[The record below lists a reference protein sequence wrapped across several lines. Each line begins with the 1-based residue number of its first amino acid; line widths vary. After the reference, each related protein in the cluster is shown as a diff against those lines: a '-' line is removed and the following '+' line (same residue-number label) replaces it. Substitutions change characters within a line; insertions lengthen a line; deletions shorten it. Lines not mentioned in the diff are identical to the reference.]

1 MKDFLNRILS
11 DSYNFN
17 KLDRVLELKLVDIQE
32 KYESGEKVEDL
43 LNFREELSSV
53 RELLLSED
61 LCKIYKSCKITS
73 FLLSYSFLHHR
84 TLINQPSSSNVP
96 SDDSHR
102 GSKEERHN
110 SSREDRSCRT
120 SDEWNKF
127 IGELTSTALDST
139 SLHIDNTLVNSH
151 LVALLHDL
159 ALYLT
164 HKQFNRTHKTLV
176 TSLYG
181 GVIKFSNSLSSGG
194 KLGELNH
201 KLNEV
206 ILTILSYYHSTNQ
219 LQNEHINQID
229 KICNISS
236 NTSFNRESTLSDSTY
251 TGERNWLRGAY
262 DLMLKVNKNY
272 LSSRVNNLE
281 SVDVSFLTYTLSV
294 IASSGSSTSSG
305 DLTDLNLFNIYQLI
319 INLIRG
325 MEHNTSI
332 DTAGGTSTT
341 LETPYKAV
349 QLFDL
354 LNSVVRLLNKD
365 LVLLHLN
372 KVVEIVNLLFQ
383 YVIIPIFTFR
393 SRFILETYS
402 GRLLEVLK
410 CLNGHCVNFSSLINF
425 QLLADLVETDT
436 GNAAPEDTNDLH
448 KIPVDSLRLYAY
460 LIDNSRL
467 ESLVDRLMYDDR
479 MNSVLF
485 DQYLSNILTQ
495 SADYDHYLLL
505 RVYCVVKKTGNNRL
519 MGQLKFLL
527 SH

>member
-1 MKDFLNRILS
+1 MKDFLNRILG

-32 KYESGEKVEDL
+32 KYESHQKVEDL

-84 TLINQPSSSNVP
+84 TLIHQSSSSNVP
-96 SDDSHR
+96 SDDTHR

-110 SSREDRSCRT
+110 SSREDRVYRI
-120 SDEWNKF
+120 SDEWNKL
-127 IGELTSTALDST
+127 IGELTNAALDST
-139 SLHIDNTLVNSH
+139 SSHIDNTLVNSH

-164 HKQFNRTHKTLV
+164 HKQFNRTYKTLL

-229 KICNISS
+229 KLCNTNS
-236 NTSFNRESTLSDSTY
+236 NSSFNRVPTVSDSTY
-251 TGERNWLRGAY
+251 KGEKNWLNGAY
-262 DLMLKVNKNY
+262 DLILKVNKNY
-272 LSSRVNNLE
+272 LSSHLNNLD
-281 SVDVSFLTYTLSV
+281 SVNVSFLTYALSV
-294 IASSGSSTSSG
+294 AASSGSTTSG
-305 DLTDLNLFNIYQLI
+305 GEVTDLNLFNIYQLI
-319 INLIRG
+319 IKLIRG
-325 MEHNTSI
+325 MDTNTNIS
-332 DTAGGTSTT
+332 TANATSTT
-341 LETPYKAV
+341 LETSYKAV

-354 LNSVVRLLNKD
+354 LSSVVGLLNRD

-372 KVVEIVNLLFQ
+372 KVAEIVNLLFQ

-393 SRFILETYS
+393 SRFILENYS
-402 GRLLEVLK
+402 GRLLELVK
-410 CLNGHCVNFSSLINF
+410 RVNGYCVNFSSLINF
-425 QLLADLVETDT
+425 QLLADLVESGTCIT
-436 GNAAPEDTNDLH
+436 APEDTQDIH
-448 KIPVDSLRLYAY
+448 KIPIDSFRLFVY
-460 LIDNSRL
+460 LIDNRRL

-479 MNSVLF
+479 INSVFF
-485 DQYLSNILTQ
+485 DQYVSNILTQ
-495 SADYDHYLLL
+495 SSEYDHSLLL
-505 RVYCVVKKTGNNRL
+505 RVYGVVKKTGNNRL
-519 MGQLKFLL
+519 MGQLQFLL